1 MAGRRETDGRQEVRP
16 RARRNRTE
24 SAGGAAGDLVRK
36 FIVYSEDRLRR
47 MRSRRTGV
55 RAALAAGLIV
65 TSTSCVRTARLALAT
80 PTPAAAGPLLVP
92 AEVPLEQT
100 ALQPLSPAQ
109 AAAANAALPISGLP
123 DQGAAPAM
131 LRGVTAIDQL
141 RSLDCLAQAVYYE
154 ARSESEDGQRAVAQ
168 VVLNRL
174 HHAGYPAS
182 VCGVVYQG
190 PMRAG
195 GGCQFTFTCDGSLA
209 SVPASDAWLRARRIA
224 ADALAGAVFT
234 PVGHATHYH
243 TLSVFPVWA
252 PTLVKSAVIGNHVFY
267 RLPGSAGAAAAF
279 AQRYAGRE
287 PLPVPGRILFA
298 RGDASSARPAL
309 QLAALDLPANGA
321 QADAAGNVS
330 SPPDN
335 LPKVRLTE
343 RGLPE
348 SRVREQ
354 YSDAGA
360 VRGETAA
367 REPAP
372 AQE

>member
-1 MAGRRETDGRQEVRP
+1 M
-16 RARRNRTE
+16 
-24 SAGGAAGDLVRK
+24 
-36 FIVYSEDRLRR
+36 YSEDHLRQR
-47 MRSRRTGV
+47 RSSRIGV
-55 RAALAAGLIV
+55 CAALAAGLIV
-65 TSTSCVRTARLALAT
+65 TSTSCVRTGRLALAT
-80 PTPAAAGPLLVP
+80 AAPAAAEPLPVP
-92 AEVPLEQT
+92 AEVALEQT

-109 AAAANAALPISGLP
+109 AAAANAALPISLLP

-154 ARSESEDGQRAVAQ
+154 ARSESADGQRAVAQ

-195 GGCQFTFTCDGSLA
+195 GGCQFSFTCDGSLA
-209 SVPASDAWLRARRIA
+209 SVPARDAWLRARRIA
-224 ADALAGAVFT
+224 ADALAGAVFA

-267 RLPGSAGAAAAF
+267 RLPGSAGSAAAF

-298 RGDASSARPAL
+298 RQSAAAARPAL
-309 QLAALDLPANGA
+309 RLQLASLDLPANGA
-321 QADAAGNVS
+321 QADPASSVS

-343 RGLPE
+343 RGLPD

-367 REPAP
+367 KEPAP
-372 AQE
+372 AQ